1 MNTHWCHIILHYDCP
16 APYNVAAVNDVT
28 SRSAQSEQHN
38 VGILFFFL
46 FFFLS
51 LCLGPLIRMVLDMIS
66 AGLDNGYTFLAL
78 PYAPH
83 DTGSCPALLPHH
95 SGNYPYSSRMVSLMT
110 SRRTPSRMLKE
121 VTRPPPSLAEQD
133 MPIWDYLMYPVAV
146 GLDQLSHFVYLP

>member
-1 MNTHWCHIILHYDCP
+1 MIVQHHTMWLLWMMFLKVNIKECP
-16 APYNVAAVNDVT
+16 ERAAQCRH
-28 SRSAQSEQHN
+28 S
-38 VGILFFFL
+38 FFFL
-46 FFFLS
+46 LFFLS